1 MPSSINQVYFENGIF
16 VDYVG
21 NPLPLGIAGVGVTGP
36 TGPEGPT
43 GENGTG
49 ATSVS
54 LYQARKYVKEFWPP
68 GATLLTI
75 TRAEILAATQMNA
88 TGFVPDPPFQGFQL
102 PYGMYF
108 GPAPTGPT
116 ASGYSVTD
124 VHVSL
129 YFRDLAGGTA
139 WIKAP
144 TDETTTGAGPA
155 YTNKILIN
163 PSGDIIID
171 YRYPAGTV
179 YAIRAVIII

>member
-21 NPLPLGIAGVGVTGP
+21 NPLPLGIAGGAGVTGP

-43 GENGTG
+43 GEIGSG
-49 ATSVS
+49 ATSIS

-68 GATLLTI
+68 GATLLRI
-75 TRAEILAATQMNA
+75 TRSEILAATQMVAN
-88 TGFVPDPPFQGFQL
+88 VPDPPFRGFEL

-108 GPAPTGPT
+108 GTAPTGPT
-116 ASGYSVTD
+116 ASGYSVAD

-129 YFRDLAGGTA
+129 YFRAPSGGTA

-144 TDETTTGAGPA
+144 TDETATGGGIAATNKVLIDPTTGD
-155 YTNKILIN
+155 IL
-163 PSGDIIID
+163 ID
-171 YRYPAGTV
+171 YRYPSGSV
-179 YAIRAVIII
+179 YVIRAVIII